1 MEFSIFEIIKK
12 EKKNINNLNLISI
25 NKLFCKY
32 FIKYVLDIKNNL
44 DEYMFNYNIEKIN
57 NMIFNIFWIIF
68 FVSFNTHITIF
79 FLERSS
85 LLFIEYIKLSI
96 EKKEDKKEKI
106 LNQAI
111 IFTYNKTVGDAS
123 LEQIIDENKKNEFL
137 NKNKYEKILKIR
149 DNTYIFA
156 KILDNILVKK
166 NYEIEKY
173 KKNNKSI
180 INNLFHIYQNNKNY
194 KKLDKYLFFKINKI
208 LSENDID
215 KAMFIIRII
224 VDIIYE
230 ICQIENIGFAINIIN
245 NTLDYYESNNLFN
258 NISYCT
264 NDIQNRKIYHNI
276 KENIYRF
283 IT

>member
-1 MEFSIFEIIKK
+1 MMEFSIFEIIKK

-123 LEQIIDENKKNEFL
+123 LEQIIDENKKNDF
-137 NKNKYEKILKIR
+137 
-149 DNTYIFA
+149 
-156 KILDNILVKK
+156 
-166 NYEIEKY
+166 
-173 KKNNKSI
+173 
-180 INNLFHIYQNNKNY
+180 
-194 KKLDKYLFFKINKI
+194 KL
-208 LSENDID
+208 
-215 KAMFIIRII
+215 
-224 VDIIYE
+224 
-230 ICQIENIGFAINIIN
+230 
-245 NTLDYYESNNLFN
+245 
-258 NISYCT
+258 ISFEL
-264 NDIQNRKIYHNI
+264 ISL
-276 KENIYRF
+276 
-283 IT
+283 